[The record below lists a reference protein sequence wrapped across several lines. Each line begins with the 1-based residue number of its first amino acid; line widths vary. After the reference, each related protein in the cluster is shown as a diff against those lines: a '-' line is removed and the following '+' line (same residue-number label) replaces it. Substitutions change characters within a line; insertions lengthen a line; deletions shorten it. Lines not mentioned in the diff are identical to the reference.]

1 MDRATVS
8 QALNSD
14 AFSGGCR
21 MPHSGQVNPVKHSRE
36 LKRIAE
42 QAGAQIFEQT
52 PVLDI
57 EDKETFFILKTQKER
72 LELNILY

>member
-1 MDRATVS
+1 
-8 QALNSD
+8 
-14 AFSGGCR
+14 

-57 EDKETFFILKTQKER
+57 EDKETFFILKLQKER